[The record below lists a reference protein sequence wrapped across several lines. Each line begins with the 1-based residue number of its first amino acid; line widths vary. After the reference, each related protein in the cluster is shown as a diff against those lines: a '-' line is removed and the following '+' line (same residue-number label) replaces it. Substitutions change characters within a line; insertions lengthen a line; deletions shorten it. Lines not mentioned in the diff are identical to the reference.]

1 MPSPSG
7 RATPRGRAVTN
18 ADRARL
24 VMAGAMLLLSP
35 AAARAATHAAAPART
50 ARAARLATGDVF
62 GTVKDS
68 ASGQTL
74 QSAEVSVSQNGRIV
88 NNTQTDPFGRY
99 VVHNLAPGQY
109 TITARFIGYR
119 AETRPLTITGTGDQ
133 RGVNFAL
140 ATVATSLA
148 AVNVTA
154 AVPVALDTRTGDQLF
169 KQNDYH
175 GAPTNTTSQILQ
187 QSIAGAARA
196 PTGEVH
202 IRGQHAEYTYY
213 VDGVPVPS
221 GVSGSYNELFD
232 PEVVNQIQFQ
242 TGGWDAEYGNKLA
255 AVVNVTTRVPTGP
268 FHGEVST
275 YLGQYSNTVQGPR
288 NFNGQSFSAS
298 GNEGKLGIFFSGARQ
313 FSDMRL
319 EPIVPDPAGRRVYNF
334 HNDGNDYYGFLKL
347 NYAASAV
354 DNFNLDLNA
363 SRTRFAVP
371 YDSTGGVFA
380 NDRHTDGNDFVNLS
394 WRHQFAPSGAA
405 GGTSAPADLFAAFFY
420 RRGSLNFAPG
430 AGDQAQFV
438 FAPDTTAY
446 NLNEQ
451 RQFSTY
457 GVRLDYAFR
466 PRQNVEFKVGTISSL
481 TRGHEDFNATTQTGG
496 AGPASNSDLRG
507 SDVGVYAQTAITP
520 VEWFELRTGVR
531 YDNHNAPFAGNQHQ
545 VSPRVRLNFY
555 PSSATTLYAYYG
567 RLFIPTNVEDLR
579 AITSAALGADVTPQP
594 TLPERDNFYEAG
606 VIQRIPALASTVKL
620 SAYHKASAPGID
632 DNTVPGSAITTSVN
646 IQKVRITGIEA
657 IAEYRPNSPISA
669 YLNAALNHAWGDG
682 TITGGFFPTVP
693 PSGQYDLDHD
703 QRLSLVGSLTYAP
716 GRFFISGTAIYG
728 SGLTNGLSPS
738 DTAYHGSYG
747 TGLFDFNRA
756 GKVKPSAIFNPSAGY
771 TFIVNGRVVRPQVYV
786 ENAFNK
792 QYLLKGAFFS
802 GASVG
807 RPRSIQARINVGI

>member
-35 AAARAATHAAAPART
+35 AAARAAARPAT
-50 ARAARLATGDVF
+50 SARAARLASGDVF
-62 GTVKDS
+62 GSVKDS

-74 QSAEVSVSQNGRIV
+74 QSAEISVSQNGRVV

-99 VVHNLAPGQY
+99 VVHNLAPGAY

-119 AETRPLTITGTGDQ
+119 PETRPLTVAGTGDL

-154 AVPVALDTRTGDQLF
+154 AVPIALDTRTGDQLF

-232 PEVVNQIQFQ
+232 PQVVNQIQFQ
-242 TGGWDAEYGNKLA
+242 TGGWDAEYGNKNA

-275 YLGQYSNTVQGPR
+275 YLGQYSSVVQGPR
-288 NFNGQSFSAS
+288 DFNGQSFTAS
-298 GNEGKLGIFFSGARQ
+298 GNDGKLGVFFSGVRQ

-319 EPIVPDPAGRRVYNF
+319 EPIVPDPTGRRVYNF
-334 HNDGNDYYGFLKL
+334 HNDGNDYSGFLKL
-347 NYAASAV
+347 QYAAAAA
-354 DNFNLDLNA
+354 DNFNLDLSA

-371 YDSTGGVFA
+371 YDSTGGGFA
-380 NDRHTDGNDFVNLS
+380 NDRQTDFNGFANLS
-394 WRHQFAPSGAA
+394 YRHQFAPSG
-405 GGTSAPADLFAAFFY
+405 GGAPSDLFAALYF
-420 RRGSLNFAPG
+420 RRGTLDYAPG

-446 NLNEQ
+446 NLAEQ
-451 RQFSTY
+451 RQFNTY

-466 PRQNVEFKVGTISSL
+466 PREHVEFKAGTISSI
-481 TRGHEDFNATTQTGG
+481 TRGRENFDATTQNGTL
-496 AGPASNSDLRG
+496 GPSSNSGLRG
-507 SDVGVYAQTAITP
+507 SDVGVYAQTAVTP

-531 YDNHNAPFAGNQHQ
+531 YDAHTAPFAGTQHQ

-579 AITSAALGADVTPQP
+579 AITSAAEGAQTTPLP

-606 VIQRIPALASTVKL
+606 VIQRVPAIASTIKV
-620 SAYHKASAPGID
+620 SAYHKASSPGID
-632 DNTVPGSAITTSVN
+632 DNTVPGSAIVTSVN
-646 IQKVRITGIEA
+646 IQRVHITGIEA
-657 IAEYRPNSPISA
+657 VAEYRPNSPLSA
-669 YLNAALNHAWGDG
+669 YVNASLNHAYGDG
-682 TITGGFFPTVP
+682 AITGGFFPVTP
-693 PSGQYDLDHD
+693 PSGKFDLDHD
-703 QRLSLVGSLTYAP
+703 QRLSLVGSVTYAP
-716 GRFFISGTAIYG
+716 GRFFVSATGIYG

-756 GKVKPSAIFNPSAGY
+756 GKVKPSAILNPSAGY

-807 RPRSIQARINVGI
+807 RPRSIQARVNVGI